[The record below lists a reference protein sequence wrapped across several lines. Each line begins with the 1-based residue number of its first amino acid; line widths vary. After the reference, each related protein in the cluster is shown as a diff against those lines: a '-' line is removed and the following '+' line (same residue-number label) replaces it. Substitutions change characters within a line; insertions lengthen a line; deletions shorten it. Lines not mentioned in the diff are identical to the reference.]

1 MYDIINKIFMCRV
14 LCIECVTMKGTSRI
28 RRMVKR
34 TASKSTDSTLRAR
47 IARFGA
53 AFTMVLILGS
63 APVSAQSGVCETAI
77 GSFSSD
83 LITAALA
90 LGLAALLLAFIVA
103 FGFRPIA
110 FSGNL
115 MSKLSNMS
123 SQALVGLAGIVFV
136 AVIFTWMLSYSTL
149 SIPKGCTPL
158 MLSVL
163 F

>member
-1 MYDIINKIFMCRV
+1 
-14 LCIECVTMKGTSRI
+14 MKGTPRI
-28 RRMVKR
+28 RQTVKGI
-34 TASKSTDSTLRAR
+34 ASKLTDSGFGGR
-47 IARFGA
+47 IARFGIT
-53 AFTMVLILGS
+53 FTMVLILGS
-63 APVSAQSGVCETAI
+63 APVSAQSSVCETQI
-77 GSFSSD
+77 GTFSSD

-115 MSKLSNMS
+115 MSKLSSMS
-123 SQALVGLAGIVFV
+123 SQALVGLGGIVFV
-136 AVIFTWMLSYSTL
+136 AVIFTWLLSYSTL

-158 MLSVL
+158 MLPVL